1 MELCFTIRQI
11 VFLIVFRILCSLNTC
26 FIVLKAIPPIFMQ
39 ILADKTLHQYLY
51 ITIVIIVRINKQRKV
66 QLQLSLFILDIV
78 MPLSVSPSFT
88 WTVSINQHK
97 NTITFDLRLFHSVYD
112 RLLEKIP
119 NPIHTNKFY
128 RLVDKMF

>member
-1 MELCFTIRQI
+1 
-11 VFLIVFRILCSLNTC
+11 
-26 FIVLKAIPPIFMQ
+26 MQ

-88 WTVSINQHK
+88 WTVSINLHK